1 MAFGWPG
8 YFTTQLYRK
17 YRGLCLCHGKRLCV
31 EFMLAAFG
39 RPLQSVDGPVHLTR
53 PTQATIGGWNQAS
66 SAIWR
71 GCLTRWAEVLASPA
85 IRTAGIS
92 RIVSS
97 VVGLAMSSPARNE
110 MDVDAYLLWAEGRDG
125 RWELRDGQPVLMAPE
140 RALHALVK
148 YAAQET
154 LKAAIR
160 KAGLPCLMFP
170 DGMTV
175 RMNPRTA
182 FEPDALVVCA
192 PPTDLNTMEIPNP
205 VIVVEVLS
213 PSTAADDHGIK
224 LDGYFSLGSVFHYLI
239 LDPDRRVMIHHRRGH
254 AGAIE
259 TRVLREGV
267 VILDPPGF
275 EAQVAAF
282 FATE

>member
-1 MAFGWPG
+1 MAWLPDI
-8 YFTTQLYRK
+8 LLRPK
-17 YRGLCLCHGKRLCV
+17 ANRLFLHV
-31 EFMLAAFG
+31 RREASPSAI
-39 RPLQSVDGPVHLTR
+39 S
-53 PTQATIGGWNQAS
+53 S
-66 SAIWR
+66 SAAPMVTLR
-71 GCLTRWAEVLASPA
+71 
-85 IRTAGIS
+85 
-92 RIVSS
+92 
-97 VVGLAMSSPARNE
+97 MSSPAPNE
-110 MDVDAYLLWAEGRDG
+110 MDVDAFLLWADGRDG
-125 RWELRDGQPVLMAPE
+125 RWELRDGQPVMMAPE

-160 KAGLPCLMFP
+160 AAGLPCRMFP

-175 RMNPRTA
+175 RIAARTA
-182 FEPDALVVCA
+182 FEPDALVVCP

-213 PSTAADDHGIK
+213 PSTAADDHGVK
-224 LDGYFSLGSVFHYLI
+224 LDGYFSLGGVNHYLI
-239 LDPDRRVMIHHRRGH
+239 LDADRRVMIHHRRGQ

-259 TRVLREGV
+259 TRVLREGK

-282 FATE
+282 FATD